1 MECVTE
7 QSQQTRPLIDRS
19 PEEIEAFLSEQRDA
33 YEALKDR
40 GLDLD
45 LTRGKPSSAQLDL
58 SDGLLSLPSGVKDPD
73 GVDVRNYGGLA
84 GHRVDPRAS
93 SPSFSGSSRSSS
105 PPAATPAW

>member
-19 PEEIEAFLSEQRDA
+19 PEEIEAFLSDQREA
-33 YEALKDR
+33 YEDLKDR

-73 GVDVRNYGGLA
+73 GVDVRNYGGLQGIKALREIFA
-84 GHRVDPRAS
+84 G
-93 SPSFSGSSRSSS
+93 FSGSSRRSLL
-105 PPAATPAW
+105 PAATPAW